1 MIASLTSTVRRFSPK
16 FWVLMLTSFIDTLGS
31 TMVIPFFALFLTQ
44 KFGVGL
50 AQAGALM
57 GIYSITG
64 FVGSMIG
71 GALTDRFG
79 RRKIILIGLVL
90 SALSSISFG
99 VVNKFE
105 VFYVLAVVVGIPSRM
120 ARPAFSA
127 MIADLLPKEQ
137 RTEGYGIHRVVFN
150 LAYVIGPVIGG
161 FLIAYSYLFIF
172 IADAIASLIVAWI
185 FFKIMPET
193 KPQQDAV
200 KAPEPLNETFLGYIK
215 VARDRLFL
223 AFVIGMIFQAL
234 AYQRIN
240 STLAVFLH
248 DVHGVPESGYGYLM
262 SVNALLVVLFQF
274 WVTSKVGKTK
284 PMHLMALGNFLFV
297 IGLMM
302 YGLVSSYALFMA
314 AIVIIT
320 IGEMLVAPVSEAITA
335 RFAPEQMRG
344 RYMAFFALTWRLP
357 AAIGP
362 WAAGLVFD
370 NYNPNWVWYLSG
382 ISCLVAI
389 GIFLLLNQPVEHRMS
404 VQSLEA

>member
-1 MIASLTSTVRRFSPK
+1 MIASLTSTIKRFSPK
-16 FWVLMLTSFIDTLGS
+16 FWVLMAASFIDSLGS
-31 TMVIPFFALFLTQ
+31 WMVIPFFSLYITQ
-44 KFGVGL
+44 KFSVGL

-71 GALTDRFG
+71 GALADRFG

-105 VFYVLAVVVGIPSRM
+105 VFYLLAVVVGIPSRI

-127 MIADLLPKEQ
+127 MVADLLPDEQ
-137 RTEGYGIHRVVFN
+137 RTEGYGIDRVVFN
-150 LAYVIGPVIGG
+150 LACIIGPVIGG
-161 FLIAYSYLFIF
+161 FLITYSYMSIF
-172 IADAIASLIVAWI
+172 IVDAIASLIVAWI

-193 KPQQDAV
+193 KPQQDAA
-200 KAPEPLNETFLGYIK
+200 KTPESLNETFLGYFK
-215 VARDRLFL
+215 VARDGLFL
-223 AFVIGMIFQAL
+223 VFVIGTIFEFL
-234 AYQRIN
+234 GYFRVF
-240 STLAVFLH
+240 STLSVFLH

-274 WVTSKVGKTK
+274 WVTSKVGKRK
-284 PMHLMALGNFLFV
+284 PMHLMALGNFLFM

-302 YGLVSSYALFMA
+302 FGLVSSYALFMV
-314 AIVIIT
+314 AIAIIT
-320 IGEMLVAPVSEAITA
+320 AGEMLTAPVSQAMMA
-335 RFAPEQMRG
+335 RFAPEQMRA
-344 RYMAFFALTWRLP
+344 RYMAFFTLAARLP

-370 NYNPNWVWYLSG
+370 NYDPNWVWYLSSV
-382 ISCLVAI
+382 SCLVAI
-389 GIFLLLNQPVEHRMS
+389 GIFLLINRRVERRLS
-404 VQSLEA
+404 VAG

>member
-1 MIASLTSTVRRFSPK
+1 MKRFSPK
-16 FWVLMLTSFIDTLGS
+16 FWVLMAASFIDNLGS
-31 TMVIPFFALFLTQ
+31 TMVFPFFALYLTQ

-71 GALTDRFG
+71 GALADRYG

-99 VVNKFE
+99 VVNKFA

-127 MIADLLPKEQ
+127 MVADLLPEEQ

-150 LAYVIGPVIGG
+150 LAYIIGPVIGG
-161 FLIAYSYLFIF
+161 LLITYSYLSIF

-185 FFKIMPET
+185 FFKIMSET
-193 KPQQDAV
+193 KPQQDSTEAL
-200 KAPEPLNETFLGYIK
+200 EPLNETFLGYFK
-215 VARDRLFL
+215 VARDGLL
-223 AFVIGMIFQAL
+223 VFVIGMIFETFG
-234 AYQRIN
+234 YQRIF
-240 STLAVFLH
+240 STLPVYLH
-248 DVHGVPESGYGYLM
+248 DVHAIPESGFGYLM
-262 SVNALLVVLFQF
+262 SVNDLLVVLFQF
-274 WVTSKVGKTK
+274 WVTSKVGKRK
-284 PMHLMALGNFLFV
+284 PMHLMALGNFLFM

-302 YGLVSSYALFMA
+302 YGLVSSYALFMLA
-314 AIVIIT
+314 MVIIT
-320 IGEMLVAPVSEAITA
+320 VGEMLVAPVAQAMTA
-335 RFAPEQMRG
+335 RFAPEQMRS
-344 RYMAFFALTWRLP
+344 RYMAFFSLTGRLP

-370 NYNPNWVWYLSG
+370 NYAKPPG
-382 ISCLVAI
+382 K
-389 GIFLLLNQPVEHRMS
+389 PTTT
-404 VQSLEA
+404 